1 MNFELYEV
9 WSVDETGH
17 EELLET
23 TASRKEAEEIAEA
36 SLGLGYFQ
44 TVIYREDDNG
54 DLKEV
59 DRFELG

>member
-9 WSVDETGH
+9 WGVDEDEH

-23 TASRKEAEEIAEA
+23 TASRKEAEKIAEA

-44 TVIYREDDNG
+44 TVVYKEDDNG

-59 DRFELG
+59 DRFEVG

>member
-1 MNFELYEV
+1 
-9 WSVDETGH
+9 
-17 EELLET
+17 LLET
-23 TASRKEAEEIAEA
+23 TASRKEAEKIAEA

-44 TVIYREDDNG
+44 TVVYREDDNG

>member
-1 MNFELYEV
+1 MNYELYEV
-9 WSVDETGH
+9 WGVDELGH
-17 EELLET
+17 EEIVET
-23 TASRKEAEEIAEA
+23 TSSRKEAKEIAEA

-44 TVIYREDDNG
+44 TVVYREDENG

>member
-9 WSVDETGH
+9 WSVHEDGH

>member
-1 MNFELYEV
+1 MNYELYEV
-9 WSVDETGH
+9 WGVDESGH
-17 EELLET
+17 EEIVET
-23 TASRKEAEEIAEA
+23 TSSRKEAEEIAEV

-44 TVIYREDDNG
+44 TVVYREDENG